1 MRTNLFVTLLF
12 VLVSLLAAIVHAT
25 EQPWISLFDGKTLK
39 GWEVI
44 TGSAK
49 VVDRQIA
56 VAGGSA
62 LRYSRKFQDFDLAM
76 DVRTEPA
83 RRATYRS
90 ALSKQPTTL
99 LPVAQFWGHAHAF
112 KSKSIIR
119 EISPTSRKTGT
130 FDGFFFL
137 SNWTRRQFKSVA
149 QDGQWFHLR
158 IVRQALHLRVSVND
172 ILLLDQY
179 GPPGGAPAI
188 EVAQGSKIF
197 FKNIRVQVLPA
208 KSTAQAAG
216 GSVVKGDAELRHLV
230 GSGFPLINYHIH
242 LKGDLTLEKA
252 LEHSRETG
260 VFYGIAANCGL
271 KFPITNDQGIH
282 DYLKKLEGQPCFVGM
297 QAEGR
302 EWPTLFSKEAIAK
315 FDYIFTDAMTIVDH
329 RGRRARLWMPEEVDI
344 PDKQAFMELLVR
356 TIEEILDNEPVDIYA
371 NPTYL
376 PDVLVKE
383 YDALWTP
390 ERLKRVIDAASRNGV
405 AVEIS
410 NRLKLP
416 KADFIRQAKQA
427 GIKFTLGTN
436 NVDAKLGREEYALQ
450 MIRQC
455 KLTPGDMF
463 LPKPDGKKPI
473 QVRGFKIKSKSAATD
488 PLH

>member
-1 MRTNLFVTLLF
+1 
-12 VLVSLLAAIVHAT
+12 
-25 EQPWISLFDGKTLK
+25 
-39 GWEVI
+39 
-44 TGSAK
+44 
-49 VVDRQIA
+49 
-56 VAGGSA
+56 
-62 LRYSRKFQDFDLAM
+62 
-76 DVRTEPA
+76 
-83 RRATYRS
+83 
-90 ALSKQPTTL
+90 
-99 LPVAQFWGHAHAF
+99 
-112 KSKSIIR
+112 
-119 EISPTSRKTGT
+119 
-130 FDGFFFL
+130 
-137 SNWTRRQFKSVA
+137 
-149 QDGQWFHLR
+149 
-158 IVRQALHLRVSVND
+158 
-172 ILLLDQY
+172 
-179 GPPGGAPAI
+179 
-188 EVAQGSKIF
+188 
-197 FKNIRVQVLPA
+197 
-208 KSTAQAAG
+208 
-216 GSVVKGDAELRHLV
+216 
-230 GSGFPLINYHIH
+230 
-242 LKGDLTLEKA
+242 
-252 LEHSRETG
+252 
-260 VFYGIAANCGL
+260 
-271 KFPITNDQGIH
+271 
-282 DYLKKLEGQPCFVGM
+282 
-297 QAEGR
+297 
-302 EWPTLFSKEAIAK
+302 
-315 FDYIFTDAMTIVDH
+315 
-329 RGRRARLWMPEEVDI
+329 
-344 PDKQAFMELLVR
+344 MELLVR